1 MELATRPPHPA
12 LAPLIRS
19 LAGWHERADGPVRRA
34 ELPGGRIVLVVS
46 FGPTL
51 DVDGRRFG
59 SFVAGLHDTPALT
72 EHAGE
77 GHGIQA
83 YLTPLGAR
91 RLLGMP
97 MGELTGQVVEL
108 EDLIGPDARELA
120 ERLATAPGWTA
131 RFALL
136 ERAIAERVLEAPPVA
151 PELEHAWRRL
161 HDTDGAVPI
170 GELASELGWSRRHLA
185 ATVREELG
193 MPPKPLARL
202 LRFERAVG
210 RLREGAGLA
219 DAALDSGY
227 YDQAH
232 FNRDFRQ
239 FAGRTP
245 TEYLV
250 TSVQDNSAVA
260 A

>member
-1 MELATRPPHPA
+1 MEIAQRSPHPA
-12 LAPLIRS
+12 LASHVRS

-34 ELPGGRIVLVVS
+34 ELPGGRIVLVIS

-51 DVDGRRFG
+51 DVDGRRFT
-59 SFVAGLHDTPALT
+59 SFVAGLHDTPAIT

-97 MGELTGQVVEL
+97 MGELTRQVVEL
-108 EDLIGPDARELA
+108 EDLIGGAAGELA
-120 ERLATAPGWTA
+120 EL
-131 RFALL
+131 
-136 ERAIAERVLEAPPVA
+136 
-151 PELEHAWRRL
+151 
-161 HDTDGAVPI
+161 
-170 GELASELGWSRRHLA
+170 
-185 ATVREELG
+185 
-193 MPPKPLARL
+193 
-202 LRFERAVG
+202 
-210 RLREGAGLA
+210 
-219 DAALDSGY
+219 ALDCGY

-239 FAGRTP
+239 FAGCTP

-250 TSVQDNSAVA
+250 TSVQDISAIA

>member
-1 MELATRPPHPA
+1 MELATRPPHSA

-34 ELPGGRIVLVVS
+34 ELPGGRIVLVIT

-59 SFVAGLHDTPALT
+59 SFVAGLHDSPALT

-91 RLLGMP
+91 RLLGLP

-108 EDLIGPDARELA
+108 EDLIGPRAHELA
-120 ERLATAPGWTA
+120 ERLAGLPDWAA

-136 ERAIAERVLEAPPVA
+136 ERAIAERALEAEPVA
-151 PELEHAWRRL
+151 AELEHAWRRL
-161 HDTDGAVPI
+161 QEPGVSIGA
-170 GELASELGWSRRHLA
+170 LADEIGWSRRHFT

-210 RLREGAGLA
+210 RLREGAELV
-219 DAALDSGY
+219 DVALDSGY

-232 FNRDFRQ
+232 FNRDFRA
-239 FAGRTP
+239 FAGVTP
-245 TEYLV
+245 TAYRV
-250 TSVQDNSAVA
+250 ASVQDMRSLA